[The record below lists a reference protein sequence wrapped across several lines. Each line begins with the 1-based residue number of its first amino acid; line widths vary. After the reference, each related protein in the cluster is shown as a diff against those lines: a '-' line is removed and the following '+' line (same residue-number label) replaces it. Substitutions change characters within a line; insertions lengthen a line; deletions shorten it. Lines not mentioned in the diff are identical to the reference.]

1 MYCIVCSSIYGGPD
15 GTMSCVVGLPNISYK
30 PLTNTRGLASGF
42 VNYKKGCTRLAATN
56 DKAYQLLVHGRW
68 FSPSTSAF
76 FITKTGRHD
85 IAEILLKRAASGDVT
100 SGCAC
105 AMVRSSGSSTNTTLF
120 VPIYYCWSFFF
131 MKHSWTNSLNL
142 SFSLE

>member
-1 MYCIVCSSIYGGPD
+1 
-15 GTMSCVVGLPNISYK
+15 MSCVVGLPNISYK

-100 SGCAC
+100 SGYAWSDHLDPPPILLCSC
-105 AMVRSSGSSTNTTLF
+105 PYTT
-120 VPIYYCWSFFF
+120 VGHSF
-131 MKHSWTNSLNL
+131 L
-142 SFSLE
+142 